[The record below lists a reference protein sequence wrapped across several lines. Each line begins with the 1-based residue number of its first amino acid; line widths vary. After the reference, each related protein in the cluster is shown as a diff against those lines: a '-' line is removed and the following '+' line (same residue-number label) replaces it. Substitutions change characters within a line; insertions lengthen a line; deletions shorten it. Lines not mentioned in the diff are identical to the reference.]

1 MIRRLLFIAGACV
14 APTLGQAQSQHLLNQ
29 AKVWYKGSEVYN
41 AKGLNKL
48 NGHIQLQFDAGTKA
62 KLLNNFQS
70 KDASF
75 YVVFKSQDRDSID
88 LINYHFKCYDTALS
102 TRIKD
107 SSVKDEAT
115 LQRKIE
121 TGAIFK
127 HNFTV
132 PVNEQ
137 RPDDNFFIIN
147 DDVTDKTDLYEVLY
161 FDKAFTEADHQQMQ
175 TYLSLKYGITLLN
188 INNYVATN
196 GTKLWHSEANPKT
209 NQHIIGLGRNDNFS
223 LLQKE
228 SVNSLD
234 NFLTLST
241 PYDIEDAAFVLVGDN
256 DGALTFSP
264 NGTEF
269 ILNREWLVQ
278 SHTGSTPITQLRF
291 DVSQIADFDSSQAYS
306 LVINRNSTFFNRN
319 TENEK
324 IKGVLE
330 NGYLV
335 FNDVAWHTGN
345 EAYDSFTLS
354 YSTKNTDT
362 KPEIVTNDWGVYPN
376 PVKANEAFTVRF
388 DLKKESNVNVYIYQS
403 NGKRIQSKSLESITN
418 YGFDTSLSD
427 RGTYI
432 VLAVINGKTQIKKII
447 VK

>member
-1 MIRRLLFIAGACV
+1 MIRKLLFMTGVCLV
-14 APTLGQAQSQHLLNQ
+14 PTLGQAQSQNLLSH
-29 AKVWYKGSEVYN
+29 AKVWYKGTDAYN
-41 AKGLNKL
+41 TKGLNRL
-48 NGHIQLQFDAGTKA
+48 NGHVQLQFDAATKA
-62 KLLNNFQS
+62 KILNNFQS

-75 YVVFKSQDRDSID
+75 YVVFKSQDSDSVD
-88 LINYHFKCYDTALS
+88 LINYHFKCYEVALN

-107 SSVKDEAT
+107 SNVKDEAT

-137 RPDDNFFIIN
+137 RPDDNFFMIH

-161 FDKAFTEADHQQMQ
+161 FDKAFTEADHRQMQ

-188 INNYVATN
+188 ISNYAAAD
-196 GTKLWHSEANPKT
+196 GTKLWHADANPKT
-209 NQHIIGLGRNDNFS
+209 NQHIIGLGRNDAFG

-234 NFLTLST
+234 TFLTLST
-241 PYDIEDAAFVLVGDN
+241 PYEIEDSSFILMGDN
-256 DGALTFSP
+256 GGALVFSP
-264 NGTEF
+264 NGSDYA
-269 ILNREWLVQ
+269 LKREWLVQ
-278 SHTGSTPITQLRF
+278 NHTGNTPITRLRF
-291 DVSQIADFDSSQAYS
+291 DISQLGDFDSSRTYYLS
-306 LVINRNSTFFNRN
+306 ISRNSTSFNRN
-319 TENEK
+319 AENEK
-324 IKGVLE
+324 IKGMVE
-330 NGYLV
+330 NGYLI
-335 FNDVAWHTGN
+335 FHDIAWNTGN
-345 EAYDSFTLS
+345 ESYDSFTIT
-354 YSTKNTDT
+354 YSTKNTDA

-388 DLKKESNVNVYIYQS
+388 DLKKESNVNVHIYQAS
-403 NGKRIQSKSLESITN
+403 GRRIQSKTLENITN
-418 YGFDTSLSD
+418 YSFDTSLPD
-427 RGTYI
+427 NGTYI